1 MFPTLCEE
9 ILHHLWEY
17 YFRNLP
23 KEFHLTWHVM
33 HWPQPRQCLPL
44 QIAAKSEYTTVK
56 TLHTEICDL
65 QKPHNASAGINP
77 FFNCK
82 CRVSVSISH
91 WIEWCEWRYIN
102 WAETT
107 GPNPLLYLVSN
118 IPLCTIA
125 VVKARDVHQD
135 HILGK
140 SGIGYRNCNL
150 LNNRKQVQTGF
161 TWHDIIL

>member
-1 MFPTLCEE
+1 MGGVGWDKEGLQIDMCMQGSGKYNFCKCMFPTLCEE

-23 KEFHLTWHVM
+23 EEFHLTWHVM

-65 QKPHNASAGINP
+65 QKPHSASAGINP

-91 WIEWCEWRYIN
+91 
-102 WAETT
+102 
-107 GPNPLLYLVSN
+107 
-118 IPLCTIA
+118 
-125 VVKARDVHQD
+125 
-135 HILGK
+135 
-140 SGIGYRNCNL
+140 
-150 LNNRKQVQTGF
+150 
-161 TWHDIIL
+161 